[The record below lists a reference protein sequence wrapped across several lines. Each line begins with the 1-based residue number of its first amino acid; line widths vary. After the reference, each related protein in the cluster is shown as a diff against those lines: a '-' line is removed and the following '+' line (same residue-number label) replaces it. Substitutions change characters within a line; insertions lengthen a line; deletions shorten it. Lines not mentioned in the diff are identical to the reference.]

1 MLWPLLLPLLWAG
14 SRAQERRYWLQVLE
28 SLVVQEGLCVS
39 VPCNFLYP
47 LNSWNDSYPV
57 HGYWF
62 REGANVA
69 QDAPVATN
77 NPGRKVQK
85 ETQGRFRLL
94 GNPRDYDCSLDI
106 RDARRRDSGTYF
118 FRVERGPSVRY
129 NFLQNRLSVR
139 VTALTRTPDIHI
151 QGPLESGQ
159 PKKITC
165 SVPWACKRG
174 TPPTF
179 SWIGDALTSLG
190 HRTHFSS
197 VLTLTPWPQDHG
209 TDLTC
214 RVRFPGA
221 NVSTERTIQL
231 NVSYAPQKPIIR
243 IFRGNSTV
251 PEALGNATSLRVEE
265 GQSLRLV
272 CDTDSHFP
280 ARLSWSRGSLTLSP
294 SQPSDPGVL
303 VLPRLVLGD
312 GGEFTCRAQHPW
324 GSNHVSLN
332 LIVQGISCSC
342 PPLSGEPWNTWPLVL
357 TLLRGALMGA
367 GFLLTYGLTCI
378 YYTRFR
384 GSKEDQAAGCK

>member
-1 MLWPLLLPLLWAG
+1 MLLPLLLPLLWAG

-57 HGYWF
+57 YGYWF

-94 GNPRDYDCSLDI
+94 GSPRDYDCSLDI

-129 NFLQNRLSVR
+129 NFLKNRLSVR

-165 SVPWACKRG
+165 SVPWA
-174 TPPTF
+174 
-179 SWIGDALTSLG
+179 
-190 HRTHFSS
+190 
-197 VLTLTPWPQDHG
+197 WPQDHG

-231 NVSYAPQKPIIR
+231 NVSYAPQNLIVR

-342 PPLSGEPWNTWPLVL
+342 PPISGEPWNTWPLVL
-357 TLLRGALMGA
+357 TLLRGALMGV
-367 GFLLTYGLTCI
+367 GFLLTYGLTWI

-384 GSKEDQAAGCK
+384 GSKEHKAAGCK

>member
-1 MLWPLLLPLLWAG
+1 MLLPLLLPLLWAG
-14 SRAQERRYWLQVLE
+14 EWAEGRGPGGRYWLQVLE

-57 HGYWF
+57 YGYWF

-129 NFLQNRLSVR
+129 NFLKNRLSVR

-165 SVPWACKRG
+165 SVPWACKKG

-190 HRTHFSS
+190 HRTHFS
-197 VLTLTPWPQDHG
+197 VLTLTPGPQDHG

-231 NVSYAPQKPIIR
+231 NVSCECQARTP
-243 IFRGNSTV
+243 G
-251 PEALGNATSLRVEE
+251 SLRTV
-265 GQSLRLV
+265 GAGGGGGRLPV
-272 CDTDSHFP
+272 
-280 ARLSWSRGSLTLSP
+280 ARLRASGCFLRDPVGKPVPWCFQSYVCPEDPHRSLSRP
-294 SQPSDPGVL
+294 D
-303 VLPRLVLGD
+303 
-312 GGEFTCRAQHPW
+312 
-324 GSNHVSLN
+324 
-332 LIVQGISCSC
+332 C
-342 PPLSGEPWNTWPLVL
+342 PECTPLPLV
-357 TLLRGALMGA
+357 GGP
-367 GFLLTYGLTCI
+367 
-378 YYTRFR
+378 
-384 GSKEDQAAGCK
+384 SS

>member
-1 MLWPLLLPLLWAG
+1 MLLPLLLPLLWAG

-85 ETQGRFRLL
+85 KTQGRFRLL

-106 RDARRRDSGTYF
+106 RDAQRRDSGTYF

-231 NVSYAPQKPIIR
+231 NVSYAPQNLIIR
-243 IFRGNSTV
+243 LFRGNSTV

-312 GGEFTCRAQHPW
+312 GGEFTCRAQQPW
-324 GSNHVSLN
+324 GFNHVSLN

-342 PPLSGEPWNTWPLVL
+342 PLISGEPWNTWPLVL

-367 GFLLTYGLTCI
+367 GFLLTYGLTWI

-384 GSKEDQAAGCK
+384 GSKEDKAAGCK